1 MPTDVLDAHTFIH
14 RINTIVVKI
23 TPILKTFITFISY
36 IILTIFAKR
45 SAKVLNIPRFWI
57 CQCYPGFWICLDMSE
72 YATMAFVL
80 YFPIVILVYLNAWL
94 IIFESLFFCNVYTK
108 LEVLVWRKMRLFFG
122 DTKFDFSIVAV
133 RIFVALRIFL
143 VAGFCFR
150 LNTCTSKISNLL

>member
-57 CQCYPGFWICLDMSE
+57 CQCYTGFWICLNMPDC
-72 YATMAFVL
+72 TW
-80 YFPIVILVYLNAWL
+80 LNML
-94 IIFESLFFCNVYTK
+94 GY
-108 LEVLVWRKMRLFFG
+108 VW
-122 DTKFDFSIVAV
+122 ICHN
-133 RIFVALRIFL
+133 
-143 VAGFCFR
+143 GFCFIFPHCNPCLLKRVVNYFWVSFFFQR
-150 LNTCTSKISNLL
+150 LHKIRSFSVKENEAVFWRHKIWFFYSSCKNFCCFENFFSSWFLF

>member
-94 IIFESLFFCNVYTK
+94 IIFESFFFQRLHKIRSFSVKENEAVFWRHKIWFFYSSCKNFCCFENFFSSWFLF
-108 LEVLVWRKMRLFFG
+108 
-122 DTKFDFSIVAV
+122 
-133 RIFVALRIFL
+133 
-143 VAGFCFR
+143 
-150 LNTCTSKISNLL
+150 